1 MAEYSQVGNPAPRV
15 EGASKVTGETVYA
28 DDIQFPHMLH
38 AKLLRSPVAHARIK
52 RIDTSRAQ
60 ALEGVEAVVT
70 AADLPP
76 VAREDES
83 LGAMPSSRAEV
94 LLAADE
100 VLFAGQ
106 PVAAALASDPS
117 VAEEALAL
125 IEVEY
130 DELPAV
136 LDPLEAMKED
146 APPARRPVS
155 YVDHS
160 EIRAHAAVDVEEE
173 QAQATSNVASQIRLA
188 RGDVEQG
195 FAEADVVVERTWRT
209 PMVHQAYLETH
220 VSLAD
225 YHAAS
230 GTLTVWTGTQG
241 QFFVRDELSK
251 LFRIPET
258 KVRVISAELGGGFGG
273 KIAPL
278 TQPLAAALAMVAN
291 RPVKLVMSRSEDLT
305 AGNPAPSCVVQ
316 LKTGMKRDGTLT
328 ALRGR
333 IIYESGAFP
342 GAPIAIGALLLGGYY
357 RFPHLDIQ
365 AFDVMT
371 NKVPQGAYRAPGVP
385 QVTFAIENHMDMMA
399 RELGLDP
406 LEVRLQ
412 NAVQEG
418 DPMANERPYPRI
430 GLKQCLEAIGKTDIW
445 RSRGKTREAQ
455 GKRRGVGL
463 AAGGWLSARQPAS
476 AMVKLNEDGTFGVV
490 TGSNDISGTNTTF
503 AQIAAEELRQPLEA
517 VSILTAD
524 TATAPFAGITGGSK
538 AVYTVGRAVKAAAED
553 AREQLLAIAAGL
565 LQASADDLDLVRG
578 QVQVKGAPDWRVP
591 LRSIARSS
599 TDFGGHYPPVVG
611 RGTISAHKH
620 HPGFC
625 VQVAEVEVDPE
636 TGKVTVLRWATAQDV
651 GCAINPLSIA
661 GQMEG
666 ATAQG
671 LGMGLFEEM
680 LFDDQGRLLNPGL
693 LDCHIPTAADVPP
706 IETIILEVP
715 SEEGPY
721 GARGVGEPPV
731 VAGSA
736 VIANAIYDGLGV
748 RVGEAPITPERILR
762 ALGRVRE

>member
-1 MAEYSQVGNPAPRV
+1 MAEYLQVGRPAPRV
-15 EGASKVTGETVYA
+15 EGPAKVTGQTVYA
-28 DDIQFPHMLH
+28 DDIQLSHMLH
-38 AKLLRSPVAHARIK
+38 AKVLRSPLAHARIK

-83 LGAMPSSRAEV
+83 PGAMPSNRAEV

-100 VLFAGQ
+100 VIFAGQ
-106 PVAAALASDPS
+106 PVAAVLASDPS
-117 VAEEALAL
+117 VAEEALDL

-130 DELPAV
+130 EELPAV

-146 APPARRPVS
+146 APPARGPVS
-155 YVDHS
+155 DIDRS
-160 EIRAHAAVDVEEE
+160 EAQAHAAVDAEEE
-173 QAQATSNVASQIRLA
+173 RAQTASNVASQMRLT

-209 PMVHQAYLETH
+209 PMVHQAYIEPH
-220 VSLAD
+220 ISLAD
-225 YHAAS
+225 YHPAT

-241 QFFVRDELSK
+241 QFFVRDELSR

-258 KVRVISAELGGGFGG
+258 KVRVISAELGGAFGG
-273 KIAPL
+273 KVLL
-278 TQPLAAALAMVAN
+278 TQPLAAALAMVAKG
-291 RPVKLVMSRSEDLT
+291 PVKLVMSRSEDLT

-316 LKTGMKRDGTLT
+316 LKTGMKRDG
-328 ALRGR
+328 ALIALQGR

-342 GAPIAIGALLLGGYY
+342 GSPIIIGALLLGGYY

-371 NKVPQGAYRAPGVP
+371 NKVPQGAYRAPGAP

-399 RELGLDP
+399 RELNLDP

-418 DPMANERPYPRI
+418 DPMPNERPYPRI
-430 GLKQCLEAIGKTDIW
+430 GFRQCLEAIRENDIW
-445 RSRGKTREAQ
+445 RSRGKVREAQ

-463 AAGGWLSARQPAS
+463 AAGGWLSGRQPAS
-476 AMVKLNEDGTFGVV
+476 AIVKLNEDGTFGVV
-490 TGSNDISGTNTTF
+490 TGSNDITGTNTTF
-503 AQIAAEELRQPLEA
+503 AQIAAEELRQPLET

-553 AREQLLAIAAGL
+553 ARGQLLAIAAQL
-565 LQASADDLDLVRG
+565 LEVGADDLELACG
-578 QVQVKGAPDWRVP
+578 QVQVKGTPDWSVP
-591 LRSIARSS
+591 LKGIARSS
-599 TDFGGHYPPVVG
+599 TDFGGRYPPVVG
-611 RGTISAHKH
+611 RGTISALKH
-620 HPGFC
+620 HPGFS
-625 VQVAEVEVDPE
+625 VQVAEVEADPE
-636 TGKVTVLRWATAQDV
+636 TGKVTVLRWAIAQDV
-651 GCAINPLSIA
+651 GFAINPLSIA

-680 LFDDQGRLLNPGL
+680 LFDDQGRLLNPSL

-736 VIANAIYDGLGV
+736 VIANAISDALGV
-748 RVGEAPITPERILR
+748 RVSEAPITPERILR
-762 ALGRVRE
+762 ALGKVRD